1 MPRYFFNIQNS
12 EPDRDGFEFANDAAA
27 RSSALDMFGQMI
39 RDIRA
44 GAGYA
49 GGYRLDVTDGGG
61 KSVLALRFSA
71 KGR

>member
-1 MPRYFFNIQNS
+1 
-12 EPDRDGFEFANDAAA
+12 
-27 RSSALDMFGQMI
+27 MFGQMI

-61 KSVLALRFSA
+61 KSVLALTFSA